1 MRNILMKSL
10 WRQIQSLY
18 NNHNE
23 DNALTLCKQLLS
35 IEPTHCGALEMLAIA
50 SSKQKKF
57 NEAIDYFQ
65 QLLHTVNL
73 PSAGLLYNLGI
84 TYYYAGQ
91 YEKALP
97 LLEEV
102 LQKTPD
108 DFLAAQT
115 WFIIGSIAQTAKDYE
130 KASAAWKKAVSFNP
144 AYDDAYFQLALLYQK
159 HLPDVNVSLHYAW
172 LCAKTITPSTP
183 NKLCYELGNLLRIL
197 EEYSLAEQLYLQVL
211 QTESSRLDVMLNLSY
226 VYHCQHK
233 PEKALALY
241 KQANILAPD
250 DTRFDANR
258 SQALLLSGD
267 LAKGF
272 ATYESR
278 KQTPSFASSFA
289 WFQRWPEWNGENFP
303 GKRLLVYS
311 EQGLGDMLQFSRYL
325 PQVKARGGSVYLSVK
340 KGLLPLLKDLTT
352 VDRVVEHAEEPLSV
366 LSIDLVV
373 PIMTLPL
380 LFGTT
385 LRTIPTSIPY
395 LQAPVQYQKKWQAL
409 LPEKKKSLRVGLVWA
424 GNPEHTE
431 GLIRT
436 AGLQEFAPLKA
447 CKHIE
452 WVSLQKGEASQEVAS
467 SPFPILDLTDHIQDF
482 ADTSALIGQL
492 DLVISI
498 DTSVP
503 HLAGALGKP
512 VWVLLPSAGEWRW
525 LIGRSDTPWYPT
537 MRLFRQPKPRDWN
550 TPMLQVLEELQRL
563 E

>member
-1 MRNILMKSL
+1 MNSL
-10 WRQIQSLY
+10 WKQIQTLY
-18 NNHNE
+18 KSHDE
-23 DNALTLCKQLLS
+23 EKALELCQQLLLA
-35 IEPTHCGALEMLAIA
+35 EPEHCGALEMLAIA
-50 SSKQKKF
+50 SSKRKKYT
-57 NEAIDYFQ
+57 EAINYFQ
-65 QLLHTVNL
+65 LLLQAVNE
-73 PSAGLLYNLGI
+73 PSASLLYNLGI
-84 TYYYAGQ
+84 TYYHAAQ
-91 YEKALP
+91 NEKALAI
-97 LLEEV
+97 LEEV
-102 LQKTPD
+102 LQKDPPD
-108 DFLAAQT
+108 TLAART
-115 WFIIGSIAQTAKDYE
+115 LFIIGSMAQAAKDYE
-130 KASAAWKKAVSFNP
+130 KASAAWENAISFSP
-144 AYDDAYFQLALLYQK
+144 AYVDAYFQLAVLYQQ
-159 HLPDVNVSLHYAW
+159 HPPNFALSLHYA
-172 LCAKTITPSTP
+172 LQCSKNITSSTP
-183 NKLCYELGNLLRIL
+183 NKLCYELGNLLRTL

-211 QTESSRLDVMLNLSY
+211 QIESSRLDVLLNLSY
-226 VYHCQHK
+226 VYQCQHK
-233 PEKALALY
+233 PEEALELY
-241 KQANILAPD
+241 KRAHVLAPD

-272 ATYESR
+272 AVYESR
-278 KQTPSFASSFA
+278 KKTPSFASSFA
-289 WFQRWPEWNGENFP
+289 WFQRWPEWNGENFSC
-303 GKRLLVYS
+303 KRLLVYS

-366 LSIDLVV
+366 LSVDLVV

-395 LQAPVQYQKKWQAL
+395 LQTPVQYQKKWQSL
-409 LPEKKKSLRVGLVWA
+409 LPKKEKALRVGLVWA

-436 AGLQEFAPLKA
+436 AGLQAFAPLKD
-447 CKHIE
+447 CKHVE
-452 WVSLQKGEASQEVAS
+452 WISLQKGEAAQEVTN
-467 SPFPILDLTDHIQDF
+467 SPFPILDLTEQIHDF
-482 ADTSALIGQL
+482 ADTAALIEQL

-503 HLAGALGKP
+503 HLAGALSKP

-525 LIGRSDTPWYPT
+525 LMGRSDTPWYPT